1 MRKIIAITG
10 ARSEYDLL
18 VDVFKELNNSPDFDF
33 SIILTGPHLS
43 EKYGYTA
50 NYVVNDGFEIKAR
63 IHNLIDS
70 NQKIGRI
77 ISVGN
82 QISALSQVLDLE
94 RPDIVLVAGD
104 REEAISTTMTCAF
117 LSIAVAHFFGGDIAK
132 DGNIDNSIRY
142 ASSKF
147 AHIHFTTLVEH
158 KDNLI
163 RLGEDENRI
172 YVVGNPAIDRLLK
185 VPEISK
191 KTLLKS
197 INKDNE
203 SDYCILIQ
211 HPIITELDKQREHI
225 RTTLESLLKI
235 NGLNCFINYPNSDA
249 GNFDIISEYEYYA
262 NQYPSKFT
270 IFKNLERNIYI
281 NLLRHADFLIGNS
294 SSGIIEVAS
303 LGLGAI
309 NIGERQ
315 KGRISNSNVIFVDN
329 KENEI
334 IEAIQF
340 VRTNENFRK
349 ELSLKTNKYGDGN
362 STSKIVDIL
371 RNLKIND
378 ELLYK
383 NITY

>member
-1 MRKIIAITG
+1 
-10 ARSEYDLL
+10 
-18 VDVFKELNNSPDFDF
+18 
-33 SIILTGPHLS
+33 
-43 EKYGYTA
+43 
-50 NYVVNDGFEIKAR
+50 
-63 IHNLIDS
+63 
-70 NQKIGRI
+70 
-77 ISVGN
+77 
-82 QISALSQVLDLE
+82 
-94 RPDIVLVAGD
+94 
-104 REEAISTTMTCAF
+104 
-117 LSIAVAHFFGGDIAK
+117 
-132 DGNIDNSIRY
+132 
-142 ASSKF
+142 
-147 AHIHFTTLVEH
+147 
-158 KDNLI
+158 
-163 RLGEDENRI
+163 
-172 YVVGNPAIDRLLK
+172 
-185 VPEISK
+185 
-191 KTLLKS
+191 
-197 INKDNE
+197 
-203 SDYCILIQ
+203 
-211 HPIITELDKQREHI
+211 
-225 RTTLESLLKI
+225 LESLLKI

-281 NLLRHADFLIGNS
+281 NLLIHADFLIGNS

-329 KENEI
+329 DENKI